1 MCEVISSQS
10 SGVSSLLKDREE
22 RAGDGWADHMALDSQ
37 KRQHRTLSWAPTWAS
52 VNRGQCPGPAAG

>member
-22 RAGDGWADHMALDSQ
+22 RAGDGWARPHGPGLSEEE
-37 KRQHRTLSWAPTWAS
+37 QHRTLS
-52 VNRGQCPGPAAG
+52 